1 MFMQL
6 KAHKS
11 IRIKNIV
18 FKMVT
23 TVMQTM
29 KEIQLEKK
37 WEKYL
42 KRKKCI
48 QEKKLTVK
56 KANQN
61 GRKLKIYLNKKKKIY
76 GKNNEGESNHKK
88 LSTGLSEK

>member
-11 IRIKNIV
+11 IRIKNI
-18 FKMVT
+18 FLKIFT

-42 KRKKCI
+42 KPKKCI
-48 QEKKLTVK
+48 QEKKLTEK

-61 GRKLKIYLNKKKKIY
+61 GRKLKIYLNKKKKY